1 MIVSC
6 PNCKKRFD
14 IEDNLIPESG
24 RLLQCSSC
32 SNKWFF
38 NISKKND
45 NNNIKKN
52 DLLNEVRNTDIP
64 KETEDI
70 ITEAEKIRDINDN
83 KSKNK
88 VSFLKV
94 LLIIIISFSALIVF
108 LDTFKIPLNNF
119 LPGFIF
125 FLDNFYMIF
134 NDIYL
139 FFKDLIRA

>member
-139 FFKDLIRA
+139 FFKDLIR